1 MDGHRSRPFALV
13 TGASSGI
20 GLELA
25 RELAR
30 NGFDLLLTAEDGRL
44 EPAAREVERHGV
56 DVETF
61 TADLSTDEGVD
72 RLYRRVQEM
81 DRPLE
86 AVALNA
92 GVGEGGAFL
101 DNPLEKEMRLIRL
114 NVLSTVHLAKHVIP
128 DMVARGRGRVL
139 ITSSISAETPGPYAA
154 VYNASK
160 AFGLSFGEALH
171 NELEEKGVT
180 VTVLMP
186 GATDTDFFRRAGM
199 EDTKVAQSE
208 KDDPADVARAGVEG
222 MLEGDDMVVPGT
234 FMTKLQHWVSGIMPE
249 SVKAEQHA
257 KVARPGSAEGE
268 KAGRPPG
275 SRSESRSRS
284 RATGRA
290 GGQDESRSESQPGRS
305 S

>member
-25 RELAR
+25 KELAR

-44 EPAAREVERHGV
+44 EPAARQVEKHGV

-61 TADLSTDEGVD
+61 TTDLSRDEGVD
-72 RLYRRVQEM
+72 ELYRRKEM
-81 DRPLE
+81 ERPLD

-92 GVGEGGAFL
+92 GVGAGGAFL
-101 DNPLEKEMRLIRL
+101 DNSLEEEMRLIRL
-114 NVLSTVHLAKHVIP
+114 NVVSTVHLAKHVLR
-128 DMVARGRGRVL
+128 DMVSRGQGRVL

-160 AFGLSFGEALH
+160 AFEHSFGEALH
-171 NELEEKGVT
+171 NELEDTGVT

-199 EDTKVAQSE
+199 EDTKVAQSD

-222 MLEGDDMVVPGT
+222 MMDGDDMVIPGS
-234 FMTKLQHWVSGIMPE
+234 FMTKLQHWVSGIAPE
-249 SVKAEQHA
+249 TMKAEQHA
-257 KVARPGSAEGE
+257 KVARPGSGE
-268 KAGRPPG
+268 
-275 SRSESRSRS
+275 ESRP
-284 RATGRA
+284 
-290 GGQDESRSESQPGRS
+290 GGTP
-305 S
+305 

>member
-1 MDGHRSRPFALV
+1 MDATSSRPVALV

-25 RELAR
+25 RALAR
-30 NGFDLLLTAEDGRL
+30 NGFDLLLTSENGRL
-44 EPAAREVERHGV
+44 QSAAAEAVREGAE
-56 DVETF
+56 VETF
-61 TADLSTDEGVD
+61 TADLSTDDGVD
-72 RLYRRVQEM
+72 RLYQRVKEL

-101 DNPLEKEMRLIRL
+101 DNPLEAEMKLMRL

-171 NELEEKGVT
+171 NELEETGVT

-186 GATDTDFFRRAGM
+186 GATDTNFFRRAGM
-199 EDTKVAQSE
+199 EDTKVGQSK
-208 KDDPADVARAGVEG
+208 KDDPADVAKAGVEG
-222 MLEGDDMVVPGT
+222 MLEGDDMVVPGS

-249 SVKAEQHA
+249 TVKAEQHA
-257 KVARPGSAEGE
+257 KVARPGSGDEE
-268 KAGRPPG
+268 REQEQAGR
-275 SRSESRSRS
+275 S
-284 RATGRA
+284 T
-290 GGQDESRSESQPGRS
+290 
-305 S
+305 

>member
-1 MDGHRSRPFALV
+1 MDGHQSRPFALV

-20 GLELA
+20 GFALA

-30 NGFDLLLTAEDGRL
+30 KGFDLLLTAEDGRL

-61 TADLSTDEGVD
+61 AADLSTDEGVD
-72 RLYRRVQEM
+72 RLYRHLQDM
-81 DRPLE
+81 DRPLD
-86 AVALNA
+86 ALALNA
-92 GVGEGGAFL
+92 GVGAGGSFL
-101 DNPLEKEMRLIRL
+101 ENSLEEEMKLIRL
-114 NVLSTVHLAKHVIP
+114 NVLSTVHLAKHVLR
-128 DMVARGRGRVL
+128 DMASRGRGRVL

-208 KDDPADVARAGVEG
+208 KDDPADVAKAGVEG
-222 MLEGDDMVVPGT
+222 MMEGDDMVVPGS

-249 SVKAEQHA
+249 TVKAEQHA

-268 KAGRPPG
+268 KAGTQ
-275 SRSESRSRS
+275 
-284 RATGRA
+284 A
-290 GGQDESRSESQPGRS
+290 GRS